1 MNDNIYGPLQGTLR
15 PPVRPGRAGGPAAA
29 GSTRGCAASACPQ
42 SVPDLAPLDQGGTVA
57 PAPYTTGAGGPSV
70 AVATYDPATGQY
82 ATPDGNVFRQTDLV
96 TQNGQR
102 SWKICCPPHDRRREE
117 WLMRRLGVSAVAI
130 TVVAVAGLVGS
141 ATAAASDRWALNGTF
156 TATSNGEWAT
166 NNDVFHDEQS
176 VRSIWT
182 ISTQCSYPTECTGT
196 VTSDKGWTA
205 PIYQTG
211 GEWYVKRFIP
221 DWMPCYD
228 GSVAGGLQV
237 FRFHGVTRAATPP
250 IPRPTCSSA
259 RTAPPGFPAPAA
271 GGSLY
276 ISMPF
281 KLVKQG

>member
-1 MNDNIYGPLQGTLR
+1 M
-15 PPVRPGRAGGPAAA
+15 
-29 GSTRGCAASACPQ
+29 
-42 SVPDLAPLDQGGTVA
+42 
-57 PAPYTTGAGGPSV
+57 
-70 AVATYDPATGQY
+70 
-82 ATPDGNVFRQTDLV
+82 
-96 TQNGQR
+96 
-102 SWKICCPPHDRRREE
+102 
-117 WLMRRLGVSAVAI
+117 
-130 TVVAVAGLVGS
+130 
-141 ATAAASDRWALNGTF
+141 
-156 TATSNGEWAT
+156 
-166 NNDVFHDEQS
+166 FHDEQS

-221 DWMPCYD
+221 DCMPCYD

-237 FRFHGVTRAATPP
+237 YRFHGVTPGGDASD
-250 IPRPTCSSA
+250 PTSNMLVGEDG
-259 RTAPPGFPAPAA
+259 TTGVPGACGR

>member
-1 MNDNIYGPLQGTLR
+1 
-15 PPVRPGRAGGPAAA
+15 
-29 GSTRGCAASACPQ
+29 
-42 SVPDLAPLDQGGTVA
+42 
-57 PAPYTTGAGGPSV
+57 
-70 AVATYDPATGQY
+70 
-82 ATPDGNVFRQTDLV
+82 
-96 TQNGQR
+96 
-102 SWKICCPPHDRRREE
+102 
-117 WLMRRLGVSAVAI
+117 MRRLGVSAAAI
-130 TVVAVAGLVGS
+130 TVAAVAGLAGS

-237 FRFHGVTRAATPP
+237 YRFHGVSPAGDASD
-250 IPRPTCSSA
+250 PTSNMLVGEDG
-259 RTAPPGFPAPAA
+259 TTGVPGACGR